1 MAIRTAATASAVV
14 RPAISI
20 IRRTRA
26 NSAACSGVGS
36 GSTGLGH
43 ARLCF
48 KRLIV
53 QIAVKGLR
61 SLSRATR
68 DRRGLTACSRLTVPS
83 CRDRG

>member
-36 GSTGLGH
+36 GATVSVMQ
-43 ARLCF
+43 RLF
-48 KRLIV
+48 IWNRLV
-53 QIAVKGLR
+53 FE
-61 SLSRATR
+61 
-68 DRRGLTACSRLTVPS
+68 
-83 CRDRG
+83 